1 MVFKRLF
8 GLKREATPRTW
19 AAPEGQRIYAIGDIH
34 GRCDLLDMLLTQI
47 EADDLGREPS
57 DTKLIFL
64 GDLVDRGPDS
74 KGVIERL
81 MALRSGSPNVRF
93 LMGNHE
99 ELLIL
104 AYEGDRRATGLF
116 NRVGGKDTLLS
127 YGVSAQAYD
136 EADLDQLSTLIA
148 AHVPA
153 SHIDF
158 LRSFED
164 WIQAGDYLFVH
175 AGIRPGYSVEEQEP
189 SDVRWIRK
197 EFTQNTDD
205 HGVMVVHGHSIAE
218 EIDVQPNRI
227 GIDTGAYATDRLTA
241 IGIEGS
247 QCWFIQT
254 ESQIIS
260 RTTS

>member
-8 GLKREATPRTW
+8 GLKRETTPRRW
-19 AAPEGQRIYAIGDIH
+19 AAPIGQRIYAIGDIH
-34 GRCDLLDMLLTQI
+34 GRRDLLDSLLEKI
-47 EADDLGREPS
+47 ERDDCDRPRS

-64 GDLVDRGPDS
+64 GDLVDRGADS
-74 KGVIERL
+74 KGVVERL
-81 MALRSGSPNVRF
+81 MALRDASPDVRF

-116 NRVGGKDTLLS
+116 NRVGGRETLLS
-127 YGVSAQAYD
+127 YGISAEAYD
-136 EADLDQLSTLIA
+136 EADLEQLSLLIA
-148 AHVPA
+148 DHIPA

-175 AGIRPGYSVEEQEP
+175 AGIRPGYSIEEQEP
-189 SDVRWIRK
+189 SDIRWIRK

-205 HGVMVVHGHSIAE
+205 HGVMVVHGHSIVE
-218 EIDVQPNRI
+218 EIDVQANRI

-241 IGIEGS
+241 IGIEGAET
-247 QCWFIQT
+247 WFIQT